1 MPEDKLDLYIMSS
14 KGYENSGYF
23 ENLMT
28 ARFPNGSL
36 MFSNGCVSK
45 IKELCC
51 LPFYC
56 STNEQQIIVE
66 YTYEDCDDIFYKW

>member
-1 MPEDKLDLYIMSS
+1 MPEDKLDLYITSS
-14 KGYENSGYF
+14 KGYEYSGYF
-23 ENLMT
+23 ENLTT
-28 ARFPNGSL
+28 ARFPNGSR

-45 IKELCC
+45 IKELYC

-56 STNEQQIIVE
+56 STNEQQIVVE